1 MNPENNDAMRSSLH
15 RPSIPRGAFGCLV
28 VSCWLACLTGSS
40 HSQEPMDAKRSPTT
54 DHRNW
59 FDLDDPIHD
68 EPPSSDAK
76 QELSTAHARDGVIV
90 LPAGGEDAA
99 ATTLAVRPEERPA
112 PRRMQLASDL
122 EHASAT
128 PTQNELQELSQWIR
142 WLALMNL
149 PPNLED
155 NRKWGRR
162 KEVFDGVDMKMDGWR
177 LDTKRKWKSVNHGT
191 WSRYYIEFID
201 PADRL
206 QVDVLKLQ
214 IHPTGKRF
222 TTSIQIVAPMKLFA
236 RVSQF
241 QRDIQWFSISTKAD
255 AVVAMRVDCDVEI
268 RINPIVLP
276 PEVELRPSVTDASIE
291 LRTFD
296 VSEISQIHGDV
307 AEWLG
312 DGLHRVLNRRLASYR
327 EKLVDKMNASIA
339 KQQSKLKLS
348 AQAWFE
354 SSFQKSLPTS
364 QTSSK

>member
-1 MNPENNDAMRSSLH
+1 MHLPSSDGTPWNLVRSSSSQSA
-15 RPSIPRGAFGCLV
+15 RVCVVVFG
-28 VSCWLACLTGSS
+28 WLACLTSGSIA
-40 HSQEPMDAKRSPTT
+40 QEPDRPDGSPVAPQ
-54 DHRNW
+54 RNW
-59 FDLDDPIHD
+59 FDLDSPQEDVALPN
-68 EPPSSDAK
+68 DAK
-76 QELSTAHARDGVIV
+76 RESQTPQPHDGVMV
-90 LPAGGEDAA
+90 MPAGGEEAN
-99 ATTLAVRPEERPA
+99 ATTFAVRPEERPA

-122 EHASAT
+122 EHSAVT
-128 PTQNELQELSQWIR
+128 PTQSELQELSQWIR

-149 PPNLED
+149 PPNIED

-177 LDTKRKWKSVNHGT
+177 LDTKRKWKTVNHGT

-201 PADRL
+201 PANQL

-222 TTSIQIVAPMKLFA
+222 STSIQIVAPMKLFA

-241 QRDIQWFSISTKAD
+241 QRDVQWFSISTKAD

-268 RINPIVLP
+268 RINPLVLP
-276 PEVELRPSVTDASIE
+276 PEVEFRPSVTDASIE
-291 LRTFD
+291 LRQFD

-312 DGLHRVLNRRLASYR
+312 DGLHRVLNRRLANYR

-348 AQAWFE
+348 AQAWID
-354 SSFQKSLPTS
+354 SSFRKSLPAT
-364 QTSSK
+364 QTSSE

>member
-1 MNPENNDAMRSSLH
+1 MDTPLEDDA
-15 RPSIPRGAFGCLV
+15 PAN
-28 VSCWLACLTGSS
+28 
-40 HSQEPMDAKRSPTT
+40 DAKRESPTPQP
-54 DHRNW
+54 H
-59 FDLDDPIHD
+59 
-68 EPPSSDAK
+68 
-76 QELSTAHARDGVIV
+76 DGVVV
-90 LPAGGEDAA
+90 LPAGGDEAN

-122 EHASAT
+122 EHASVT
-128 PTQNELQELSQWIR
+128 PTQSELQELSQWIR

-149 PPNLED
+149 PPNIED

-177 LDTKRKWKSVNHGT
+177 LDTKRKWKTVNHGT

-201 PADRL
+201 PANQL

-222 TTSIQIVAPMKLFA
+222 TTSIQIVAPMKLFG

-241 QRDIQWFSISTKAD
+241 QRDVQWFSISTKAD

-268 RINPIVLP
+268 RINPLVLP
-276 PEVELRPSVTDASIE
+276 PEVEFRPSVTDASIE
-291 LRTFD
+291 LRQFD

-312 DGLHRVLNRRLASYR
+312 DGLHRVLNRRLANYR

-339 KQQSKLKLS
+339 KQQNKLKLS
-348 AQAWFE
+348 AQAWFD
-354 SSFQKSLPTS
+354 SSFRKSLPAS
-364 QTSSK
+364 QPATE